1 VGWNGGGGRKRWAA
15 PVDKIQ
21 GRLARVFFKKK
32 TSLLILFENWF
43 ETFLK
48 ITLNSQP
55 EQQNII

>member
-21 GRLARVFFKKK
+21 GGLARVFFKKN
-32 TSLLILFENWF
+32 IFAYLFENWF